1 MSDRKFGVSARAL
14 AGVVGAVVGLGALT
28 AGAGWNE
35 PQPAASEGQPDE
47 QAIDLG
53 RIAAMM
59 GQRQSSGPSNDGLRP
74 FQEVVK
80 DFKQINGQDGSFYGV
95 WHNEKNN
102 QLIAELP
109 RGWERQNHFF
119 AMTVSGGEVF
129 AGLQGGDIYTQ
140 WRRIND
146 RMALVLPQIEV
157 RSSGDQESKDS
168 IDTVFTDRVLVD
180 VPLVSTGPNGQ
191 PVINLSELLVN
202 NMASFFGNSARGL
215 NRSLV
220 TVKNIKVFPQNIEVE
235 LEGPVA
241 GGLMKSFHYSVSL
254 IRGTPGY
261 RPREADP
268 RVGFFTTAYRDL
280 GKFTRE
286 ETNKRYINRW
296 HLEKADPNLRLS
308 PPKQPIVFYVEHTVP
323 IRYRRWVRE
332 GIEMWNKAYREIGI
346 DGAIEVRYQDRAT
359 GNHMDKQPE
368 DVRYNFIRWISNDV
382 ATAIGPSRVNPM
394 TGEILDADVVLTD
407 GWLRVFNHRW
417 EDLLGDLA
425 TEGMSPQ
432 TLSWLEQNP
441 RWDPRLRLADP
452 DRRDQMLLERRARGL
467 TRFGGH
473 PIATADPSELLGD
486 NEYAG
491 LLRMSQVSGM
501 CRASQGKA
509 LGLANMQ
516 MYLAA
521 IDLFLEDQS
530 VAAAPA
536 GRTAE
541 PQLDPETLEL
551 IRKQLRENPA
561 LRAMMPAE
569 YLAMLE
575 GEPEK
580 PEEEPQTEGE
590 QPEDAPEQPKQ
601 ARENGDMIDGVPE
614 WFVGPMLAE
623 LVAHEVGHTLGL
635 RHNFKGSSA
644 YDLEE
649 INSEE
654 FKGERPW
661 STSVMDYNGINIR
674 MQGFGE
680 AQGDFSVID
689 IGPYDFWAIEYGYGS
704 NPKKALERVAEP
716 ELQYGTDED
725 TFGPDPTARRYDL
738 GRDPLVWAENQMV
751 FVKRLREG
759 LLDKFVKDGDSWA
772 KARRGYRI
780 TLGTQTQMLSMAA
793 NWVGSAYVYR
803 DKKGDP
809 EGRKPIEPVDAAK
822 QRRAMNFVIE
832 NAFRD
837 DAFGVTPEL
846 LRHTTVDKWFDN
858 YGYMEAIQDATLPI
872 HDQIMGIQASAM
884 TMLMNP
890 GTLQRVYDLELYV
903 PADQDALTLAEVMN
917 SVRDEVWSELGA
929 DPSRSYTERQPMV
942 TSFRRNLQREHLER
956 LIDLSMGTTNLN
968 AASMPVK
975 TLAVA
980 QLRDLHERIE
990 GRMGDSAK
998 LDAYTAAHFGEAR
1011 TRIAEALEASYIYNA
1026 DQIGGGG
1033 LMMLP
1038 FFNEQQGR

>member
-14 AGVVGAVVGLGALT
+14 AGVVGAVVGLGALS
-28 AGAGWNE
+28 AGAGWSE
-35 PQPAASEGQPDE
+35 PATASPDE

-59 GQRQSSGPSNDGLRP
+59 GQQQPARASNDGLRP
-74 FQEVVK
+74 FQDVVK
-80 DFKQINGQDGSFYGV
+80 DHKQITGQDGSFYGV

-119 AMTVSGGEVF
+119 AMTVSGGEIF
-129 AGLQGGDIYTQ
+129 AGLQGGDRYTQ

-146 RMALVLPQIEV
+146 RMALILPQIEV
-157 RSSGDQESKDS
+157 RSSGDQESRDS
-168 IDTVFTDRVLVD
+168 IQTVFTDRVLVD
-180 VPLVSTGPNGQ
+180 VPVISTGPNGQ
-191 PVINLSELLVN
+191 PVINLTDLLVG
-202 NMASFFGNSARGL
+202 NMQTFFGNSARGL
-215 NRSLV
+215 NRQLT
-220 TVKNIKVFPQNIEVE
+220 TVKSLKVFPQNIEIE

-241 GGLMKSFHYSVSL
+241 GGLMKSFHYSISL

-268 RVGFFTTAYRDL
+268 RVGYFTTSYRDL
-280 GKFTRE
+280 GKFSRD
-286 ETNKRYINRW
+286 ETTKRYINRW

-332 GIEMWNKAYREIGI
+332 GIEMWNKAFREIGI

-359 GNHMDKQPE
+359 GNHMEKQPE

-407 GWLRVFNHRW
+407 GWLRVFNYRW

-441 RWDPRLRLADP
+441 RWDPRLRLVGP
-452 DRRDQMLLERRARGL
+452 DRREEILMQRRARGL

-473 PIATADPSELLGD
+473 PIATADPSKLLGD
-486 NEYAG
+486 NEYSG

-509 LGLANMQ
+509 LDLANMQ

-521 IDLFLEDQS
+521 IELFLDDDG
-530 VAAAPA
+530 APTPSNT
-536 GRTAE
+536 RSNE
-541 PQLDPETLEL
+541 PQLDPETLEM

-561 LRAMMPAE
+561 LRAMVPPE

-575 GEPEK
+575 GKPAEPE
-580 PEEEPQTEGE
+580 PEPEPEANG
-590 QPEDAPEQPKQ
+590 DKPEQPRQPRPK
-601 ARENGDMIDGVPE
+601 RDDGDLIDGVPE

-635 RHNFKGSSA
+635 RHNFKGSSV

-654 FKGERPW
+654 FKGKRPW

-674 MQGFGE
+674 MPGYGE
-680 AQGDFSVID
+680 IQGDYSVID
-689 IGPYDFWAIEYGYGS
+689 IGPYDFWAIEFGYGP
-704 NPKKALERVAEP
+704 NPKKALERVADP
-716 ELQYGTDED
+716 ELQYATDED
-725 TFGPDPTARRYDL
+725 TWGPDPTARRYDL
-738 GRDPLVWAENQMV
+738 GRDPLVWAENQMD
-751 FVKRLREG
+751 FVRRMREG
-759 LLDKFVKDGDSWA
+759 LLDKFVSEGDSWA

-809 EGRKPIEPVDAAK
+809 GGRKPIDPVDVEK
-822 QRRAMNFVIE
+822 QRRALNFVIE

-837 DAFGVTPEL
+837 EAFGVTPEL
-846 LRHTTVDKWFDN
+846 LRHTTVDKWFDS
-858 YGYMEAIQDATLPI
+858 YGFREALQDATLPI

-890 GTLQRVYDLELYV
+890 QTLQRVYDLELYI
-903 PADQDALTLAEVMN
+903 PAEEDALTLAEVMN
-917 SVRDEVWSELGA
+917 SVRDEAWSELGS
-929 DPSRSYTERQPMV
+929 DPSRRYTERQPMV
-942 TSFRRNLQREHLER
+942 SSFRRNLQREHVGR
-956 LIDLSMGTTNLN
+956 LIDLSMGTTNMN
-968 AASMPVK
+968 ASAMPVK

-980 QLRDLHERIE
+980 QLRDLHDRIE
-990 GRMGDSAK
+990 ARMKDASR
-998 LDAYTAAHFGEAR
+998 LDAYTAAHFGEVR
-1011 TRIAEALEASYIYNA
+1011 TRIAQALDAAYIYNA
-1026 DQIGGGG
+1026 DQIGGG
-1033 LMMLP
+1033 MMFMP
-1038 FFNEQQGR
+1038 FFSEPPAAKD